1 MAKPPD
7 LKVESDWYIVHT
19 KVYAESSV
27 LNHLV
32 VTLEFLYDWFIV
44 GRLKSSD
51 KYLMHIQANNK
62 LNNN

>member
-19 KVYAESSV
+19 TVYAESSV

-32 VTLEFLYDWFIV
+32 VTLD
-44 GRLKSSD
+44 
-51 KYLMHIQANNK
+51 M
-62 LNNN
+62 LNPQY